1 MERIMKSDAERL
13 NRLKNRTEVQN
24 KVKDSLANES
34 ANEAY
39 KLAVKTGKDVKQ
51 YSRELNLYLVLGFI
65 AIALILAGI
74 YQIQTLNHNH
84 YFQVAGWTDAVIL
97 IVVLINNPLRF
108 VKKNAPSIGLAIIL
122 ALL

>member
-24 KVKDSLANES
+24 KVKDSLADKA

-39 KLAVKTGKDVKQ
+39 KLSVKTGKDVNRYKK
-51 YSRELNLYLVLGFI
+51 ELKLYAVSGFI
-65 AIALILAGI
+65 AFVLILAGI

-84 YFQVAGWTDAVIL
+84 YFQVAGWIDAVIL